1 MLRDIILKE
10 LLDLLLSLRALLTA
24 VTIIA
29 LMTVSAALFVDDYEE
44 TVVDYQQ
51 QVEENLDDLRRKA
64 AGEGGFFQALSWRDQ
79 QIYRLPSPLAF
90 LAEGGE
96 KDLPNALRVDAFLL
110 HSPMNL
116 QRDNPFLWSFR
127 KLDWS
132 VIVMVVLSFA
142 AMVLSFDGVSGERES
157 QVLPL
162 VMANAVTRHNFLFG
176 KFIGIGLCL
185 AVLLLAGGII
195 HLLVLSLSGGVR
207 VSPELIL
214 AMAAGFLL
222 SCLYVS
228 IFVWLG
234 LLVSSRCRES
244 ASSLVI
250 CLLMWALLV
259 VAIPNLGGMLA
270 SRFVA
275 VPSAE
280 QEDKLA
286 WDAWSQA
293 RSAYA
298 EAHPEL
304 AHEGLSGNWSPGE
317 NLSRAILMDEAR
329 ERVYADA
336 WIRRLAQAR
345 FGRDVTRASPAA
357 VYRYAMESLAGSG
370 IEHSGRFYE
379 QARRYREAL
388 RDFLLRKYPGNPAHA
403 YDNALSR
410 KAYLLPLHFDEI
422 PKFQEKPPSLTEALN
437 SVAADGLLL
446 LLWGVVAFL
455 AAYVSFL
462 RSDIS

>member
-1 MLRDIILKE
+1 MLTDIVLKE
-10 LLDLLLSLRALLTA
+10 LRDLLLSLRALLTA
-24 VTIIA
+24 ATIVV
-29 LMTVSAALFVDDYEE
+29 LMAVSAALFVDDYEE
-44 TVVDYQQ
+44 TMADYQQ

-64 AGEGGFFQALSWRDQ
+64 GGEGGFFRALSWRDQ

-162 VMANAVTRHNFLFG
+162 VMANAVTRHSVLFG
-176 KFIGIGLCL
+176 KFIGISLCL
-185 AVLLLAGGII
+185 AVLLLAGVLV

-207 VSPELIL
+207 VNVDLVL
-214 AMAAGFLL
+214 AMAAGLLL

-234 LLVSSRCRES
+234 LLISSRCRES

-259 VAIPNLGGMLA
+259 VAIPNLGGVLA
-270 SRFVA
+270 SRLVEA
-275 VPSAE
+275 PE
-280 QEDKLA
+280 PELEDELA
-286 WDAWSQA
+286 WDARDQA
-293 RSAYA
+293 VAAYTK
-298 EAHPEL
+298 AHPEL
-304 AHEGLSGNWSPGE
+304 SDEIWSGNWSPGE
-317 NLSRAILMDEAR
+317 NLARAILTSEAM

-345 FGRDVTRASPAA
+345 SGRDVTRVSPAA

-370 IEHSGRFYE
+370 LEHCGRFYE
-379 QARRYREAL
+379 QARRYRETL
-388 RDFLLRKYPGNPAHA
+388 RDFLLRQYPGNPAHA
-403 YDNALSR
+403 YDSELGR
-410 KAYLLPLHFDEI
+410 KAHQMSLDFEEI
-422 PKFQEKPPSLTEALN
+422 PKFQEKSATVIDALHR
-437 SVAADGLLL
+437 VAADGLLL
-446 LLWGVVAFL
+446 LLWSVVTFL